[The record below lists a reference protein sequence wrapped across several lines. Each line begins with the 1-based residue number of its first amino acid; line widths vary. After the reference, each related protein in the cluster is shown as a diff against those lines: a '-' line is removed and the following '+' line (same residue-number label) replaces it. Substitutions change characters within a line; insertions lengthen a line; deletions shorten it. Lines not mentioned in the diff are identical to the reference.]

1 MKYPSPLYSGPP
13 IPLDFGDSS
22 FDSDGSPDK
31 MSRYDTTFDYH
42 LATGII
48 IDIIDCIRWI
58 KQGWDRN
65 SQWIFLTLYSKAN
78 PSLWPNLAPIA
89 F

>member
-48 IDIIDCIRWI
+48 IDIIDY
-58 KQGWDRN
+58 
-65 SQWIFLTLYSKAN
+65 TLD
-78 PSLWPNLAPIA
+78 
-89 F
+89 